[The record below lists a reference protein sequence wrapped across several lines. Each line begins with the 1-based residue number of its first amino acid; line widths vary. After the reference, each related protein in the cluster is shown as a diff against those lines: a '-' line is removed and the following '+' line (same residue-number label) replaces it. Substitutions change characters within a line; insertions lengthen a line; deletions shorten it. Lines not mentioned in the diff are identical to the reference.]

1 MLGWSPESPFRPY
14 EPRWNR
20 ALHGGRWLD
29 GWWVSSGTAPPPL
42 YRRDEWENETHTS
55 GTCFPK
61 GLCLILRPPHVKG
74 DKNDVTRLIKHLL
87 SSLWGWGYFLAVDL
101 KTIIL
106 PALSTVAASWP
117 FFLATT
123 YFPLAARTHTWPSR
137 HSSSNKPLFDLQQ
150 IKISLKMRVEVGEQ
164 LGFRCSSI
172 QRVFVCVWAVTW
184 WRRYTA
190 VRRWLSE
197 SSIFQQPFWR
207 HTSCPRG
214 SSPSE
219 RLPGPLPHPDWLTGL
234 CLEKVREKKHHELL
248 LLQLLKLWWNQ
259 YSTGNFWW
267 HAHWG
272 TRSPPEQRELSQGS
286 R

>member
-164 LGFRCSSI
+164 LGFRCCSI
-172 QRVFVCVWAVTW
+172 QSARVCVCVSGYLVEAVHCSPPL
-184 WRRYTA
+184 A
-190 VRRWLSE
+190 VRVQYFPAAVLKAHFLS
-197 SSIFQQPFWR
+197 SRLISIWK
-207 HTSCPRG
+207 TSW
-214 SSPSE
+214 SPSSSWLAD
-219 RLPGPLPHPDWLTGL
+219 RSMPGEG
-234 CLEKVREKKHHELL
+234 
-248 LLQLLKLWWNQ
+248 
-259 YSTGNFWW
+259 
-267 HAHWG
+267 
-272 TRSPPEQRELSQGS
+272 
-286 R
+286 